1 MKTILIL
8 EVVKVCHDCP
18 LIVELPAYEAG
29 QQCVL
34 REVSLVTE
42 LGVLHGA
49 D

>member
-1 MKTILIL
+1 MGQLLLL

-18 LIVELPAYEAG
+18 LIVELPANEAG

-34 REVSLVTE
+34 REVGLVTE